1 MLATGAGLSI
11 NFATTPLS
19 FASSL
24 ANSPDSPK
32 PLNLKATLKNSR
44 IAVKT
49 SKVAG
54 KKAKATLK
62 NYTLKKNTQAAPI
75 AVSKVAALTPS
86 FTAFPINTTSN
97 PGLGNMVKGDD
108 GSSFFFVEEKANR
121 IGKITTQGAITEY
134 LLPLDGYELK
144 GIANGPDDTFWFTY
158 SQHVEAAYIG
168 KMIGNSGQVTLYN
181 VGSADDDLNLLDIT
195 RGPHD
200 PLWFIGSELVGCIYP
215 DGQDY
220 TIFHIDAI
228 GTPHSIV
235 TGNDGALWFTY
246 DYQGDAFGVARITT
260 SGDLTYYSLPDET
273 NDITAGDGNDLWFTQ
288 RNTQR
293 IGRLTTSG
301 QLTQY
306 QLPNV
311 SSSIS
316 APSPRTIARV
326 SSGTY
331 AFAGGTAKLSSG
343 GGAGPVYVGTINT
356 SGSIKLYQ
364 QPDQN
369 DFPRDAVYAG
379 WANEVWYT
387 TQSKVYKFRLD
398 S

>member
-1 MLATGAGLSI
+1 MEMKPDKMLISRRKAIAGMLATGAGLSI

-168 KMIGNSGQVTLYN
+168 
-181 VGSADDDLNLLDIT
+181 
-195 RGPHD
+195 
-200 PLWFIGSELVGCIYP
+200 
-215 DGQDY
+215 
-220 TIFHIDAI
+220 
-228 GTPHSIV
+228 
-235 TGNDGALWFTY
+235 
-246 DYQGDAFGVARITT
+246 
-260 SGDLTYYSLPDET
+260 
-273 NDITAGDGNDLWFTQ
+273 
-288 RNTQR
+288 
-293 IGRLTTSG
+293 
-301 QLTQY
+301 
-306 QLPNV
+306 
-311 SSSIS
+311 
-316 APSPRTIARV
+316 
-326 SSGTY
+326 
-331 AFAGGTAKLSSG
+331 
-343 GGAGPVYVGTINT
+343 
-356 SGSIKLYQ
+356 
-364 QPDQN
+364 
-369 DFPRDAVYAG
+369 
-379 WANEVWYT
+379 
-387 TQSKVYKFRLD
+387 
-398 S
+398 